1 MINKS
6 RNFFNYSI
14 VFIGF
19 LSLLLIIYF
28 ILFPSRVQY
37 HSDCT
42 DTIMWAQASYDA
54 KALFNPNFNYAC
66 FLPFGGQ
73 LYMLPFIPIFGVS
86 LITHNIGMILFTL
99 SLYFAGYLLFRSM
112 DWDCKSSFLAIG
124 TVFMTLSSSEKLRE
138 LFWGHIIYYSLGILF
153 LFVGLTLIFNHMNHL
168 NAKKTSIF
176 LFLCLF
182 IWTVLCATNG
192 LQSFIIYILP
202 VVGALTLERYLD
214 FNIQLGDRK
223 NHTAYYLLL
232 NLLFATAL
240 GFLLMIFLTHNAN
253 GGGYANGYST
263 YASMDQWVDN
273 LAKFFPHWFCLLGVE
288 IQAKSPLVSVTS
300 ICNMIRLAYG
310 CLLLILPVVALLRYK
325 KIANHKLRILILSH
339 FILSTSILYAYIL
352 GYLSA
357 ANWRLSP
364 IVCTST
370 VVTIAYIKEAFHQK
384 MPRRISIVLLLI
396 VLAGNILPA
405 TTILSLPTDYRK
417 ENRLYTF
424 IEILEE
430 LDLNYGYASFW
441 NANAV
446 TVLTN
451 SKITVRPIEVNEN
464 GIVRTS
470 YQAQTTWFHDVD
482 GQEDYFLVLNATEM
496 NTLKNTGN
504 KIIDDAMKIVQTGEY
519 TILIFDH
526 NLF

>member
-1 MINKS
+1 
-6 RNFFNYSI
+6 
-14 VFIGF
+14 
-19 LSLLLIIYF
+19 
-28 ILFPSRVQY
+28 
-37 HSDCT
+37 
-42 DTIMWAQASYDA
+42 
-54 KALFNPNFNYAC
+54 
-66 FLPFGGQ
+66 
-73 LYMLPFIPIFGVS
+73 
-86 LITHNIGMILFTL
+86 
-99 SLYFAGYLLFRSM
+99 
-112 DWDCKSSFLAIG
+112 
-124 TVFMTLSSSEKLRE
+124 
-138 LFWGHIIYYSLGILF
+138 
-153 LFVGLTLIFNHMNHL
+153 
-168 NAKKTSIF
+168 
-176 LFLCLF
+176 
-182 IWTVLCATNG
+182 
-192 LQSFIIYILP
+192 
-202 VVGALTLERYLD
+202 
-214 FNIQLGDRK
+214 
-223 NHTAYYLLL
+223 
-232 NLLFATAL
+232 
-240 GFLLMIFLTHNAN
+240 
-253 GGGYANGYST
+253 
-263 YASMDQWVDN
+263 
-273 LAKFFPHWFCLLGVE
+273 
-288 IQAKSPLVSVTS
+288 
-300 ICNMIRLAYG
+300 MIRLVYG
-310 CLLLILPVVALLRYK
+310 CPLLILPVVALLRYK
-325 KIANHKLRILILSH
+325 KIDNRKLRILILSH

-424 IEILEE
+424 IEKLEE

-482 GQEDYFLVLNATEM
+482 GQEDYFLVLNTTEM
-496 NTLKNTGN
+496 NTLKNAGN

-526 NLF
+526 NVF